1 LLQNLGNLKDV
12 TLSNC
17 EHITFLP
24 DLSKARNLERLNV
37 QFCKSLVMF
46 PSSIQHLDKLVD
58 LDLRC
63 CKRLINLPSRINSS
77 CLETLN
83 LSGCENLKKCPE
95 TARKLTYLNL
105 NETAVEELPQSIG
118 ELNGL
123 VTLNLK
129 NCKLLVNLPE
139 NIYLLKSLLIVDISG
154 CSSIS
159 RFPDFSKNIRYLYLN
174 GTAIEELPSSI
185 GGLRELIYLDL
196 AGCNRLKN
204 LPSAVSK
211 LGCLEKLDLSGCSSI
226 TEFPKVSRNIR
237 ELYLD
242 GTAIREIP
250 SSIECLCELHEL
262 HLRNCKQFEIL
273 PSSICKLRNL
283 QRLNLSGCLQL
294 RDFPEVLEPMYCL
307 RYLYLEQTRITKL
320 PSPIGNLKGLAC
332 LEVGNCK
339 YLNDI
344 ECFVD
349 LQMSERWVDLDYLRK
364 LNLDGCRLSKVP
376 DSLGRL
382 SSLEVLDLSGNN
394 FSTIP
399 LSINKLFELQYL
411 GLRNCE
417 RLESLPEL
425 PPRLSKLDADN
436 CKSLRTIISSSS
448 TVVEGNIFEFIFTNC
463 LGLRGINQ
471 ILANSL
477 LKFELYT
484 KRLYHQVC
492 FSNLLYTSF
501 FFSICHLSF
510 KKDAI

>member
-1 LLQNLGNLKDV
+1 VWYARVISFWCFILLQNLVNLKDV
-12 TLSNC
+12 NLSNC

-24 DLSKARNLERLNV
+24 DLSKARNLERLNL
-37 QFCKSLVMF
+37 QFCTSLVKV
-46 PSSIQHLDKLVD
+46 PLSIQHLDKLID

-63 CKRLINLPSRINSS
+63 CTSLINLPSRINSR
-77 CLETLN
+77 CLKSLN
-83 LSGCENLKKCPE
+83 LSSCSNLKKCPE
-95 TARKLTYLNL
+95 TARELTYLNL

-118 ELNGL
+118 ELSGL

-139 NIYLLKSLLIVDISG
+139 NMYLLKSLLIVDISG

-159 RFPDFSKNIRYLYLN
+159 RFPEFSRNIRYLYLN

-196 AGCNRLKN
+196 VGCNRLKN

-250 SSIECLCELHEL
+250 SSIECLCELNEL

-273 PSSICKLRNL
+273 PSSICKLKNL
-283 QRLNLSGCLQL
+283 RRLNLSGCLQFW
-294 RDFPEVLEPMYCL
+294 DFPEVLEPMVCL
-307 RYLYLEQTRITKL
+307 RYLYLDQTCITEL

-332 LEVGNCK
+332 LEVRNCK
-339 YLNDI
+339 YLKDI

-349 LQMSERWVDLDYLRK
+349 LQLPQRCVDLDCLRK
-364 LNLDGCRLSKVP
+364 LNLDGCSLSKVP
-376 DSLGRL
+376 GSLGRL

-394 FSTIP
+394 LRTIP
-399 LSINKLFELQYL
+399 ISMNKLFELQYL
-411 GLRNCE
+411 GLRNCR

-425 PPRLSKLDADN
+425 PPRLSKLDAHD
-436 CKSLRTIISSSS
+436 CQKLRTVSSSS
-448 TVVEGNIFEFIFTNC
+448 TGVEGNIFEFIFTRC
-463 LGLRGINQ
+463 SRLRETNQ
-471 ILANSL
+471 MLAYSL
-477 LKFELYT
+477 LKFQLYT
-484 KRLYHQVC
+484 KRLCHQVC
-492 FSNLLYTSF
+492 FSNL
-501 FFSICHLSF
+501 
-510 KKDAI
+510 

>member
-1 LLQNLGNLKDV
+1 
-12 TLSNC
+12 
-17 EHITFLP
+17 
-24 DLSKARNLERLNV
+24 
-37 QFCKSLVMF
+37 
-46 PSSIQHLDKLVD
+46 
-58 LDLRC
+58 
-63 CKRLINLPSRINSS
+63 
-77 CLETLN
+77 
-83 LSGCENLKKCPE
+83 
-95 TARKLTYLNL
+95 
-105 NETAVEELPQSIG
+105 
-118 ELNGL
+118 
-123 VTLNLK
+123 
-129 NCKLLVNLPE
+129 
-139 NIYLLKSLLIVDISG
+139 
-154 CSSIS
+154 
-159 RFPDFSKNIRYLYLN
+159 
-174 GTAIEELPSSI
+174 
-185 GGLRELIYLDL
+185 
-196 AGCNRLKN
+196 
-204 LPSAVSK
+204 
-211 LGCLEKLDLSGCSSI
+211 
-226 TEFPKVSRNIR
+226 
-237 ELYLD
+237 
-242 GTAIREIP
+242 
-250 SSIECLCELHEL
+250 
-262 HLRNCKQFEIL
+262 
-273 PSSICKLRNL
+273 
-283 QRLNLSGCLQL
+283 
-294 RDFPEVLEPMYCL
+294 
-307 RYLYLEQTRITKL
+307 L

>member
-1 LLQNLGNLKDV
+1 LLQNLVNLKDV
-12 TLSNC
+12 NLSNC

-24 DLSKARNLERLNV
+24 DLSKARNLERLNL
-37 QFCKSLVMF
+37 QFCTSLVKV
-46 PSSIQHLDKLVD
+46 PSSIQHLDRLVD
-58 LDLRC
+58 LDLRGC
-63 CKRLINLPSRINSS
+63 ERLVNLPSRINSS

-83 LSGCENLKKCPE
+83 LSGCANLKKCPE

-118 ELNGL
+118 ELSGL
-123 VTLNLK
+123 VALNLK

-139 NIYLLKSLLIVDISG
+139 NMYLLTSLLLVDISG

-159 RFPDFSKNIRYLYLN
+159 RLPDFSRNIRYLYLN

-185 GGLRELIYLDL
+185 GDLRKLIYL
-196 AGCNRLKN
+196 N
-204 LPSAVSK
+204 
-211 LGCLEKLDLSGCSSI
+211 LSGCSSI
-226 TEFPKVSRNIR
+226 TEFPKVSNNIK

-250 SSIECLCELHEL
+250 SSIDCLFELVEL

-273 PSSICKLRNL
+273 PSSICTLRKLE
-283 QRLNLSGCLQL
+283 RLNLSGCLQF
-294 RDFPEVLEPMYCL
+294 RDFPEVLEPMVCL
-307 RYLYLEQTRITKL
+307 RYLYLEETRITKL

-349 LQMSERWVDLDYLRK
+349 LQLSERWVDLDYLRK
-364 LNLDGCRLSKVP
+364 LNLDGCHISVVP
-376 DSLGRL
+376 DSLGCL

-399 LSINKLFELQYL
+399 LSINKLSELQYL
-411 GLRNCE
+411 GLRNCK

-436 CKSLRTIISSSS
+436 CESLNYLGSSSS
-448 TVVEGNIFEFIFTNC
+448 TVVKGNIFEFIFTNC
-463 LGLRGINQ
+463 LSLCRINQ
-471 ILANSL
+471 ILPYA
-477 LKFELYT
+477 LKKFRLYT
-484 KRLYHQVC
+484 KRLHQVC
-492 FSNLLYTSF
+492 FSNLGYTSF
-501 FFSICHLSF
+501 FFLYLPPFILKRCYLNCVSS
-510 KKDAI
+510 